1 MSMKNELTQKSR
13 QHIVKMYLGC
23 NCNAKEKVTRV
34 AEWKTRL
41 PESSIHA
48 RQGGRN
54 GREKFPGG
62 INRLDW

>member
-1 MSMKNELTQKSR
+1 
-13 QHIVKMYLGC
+13 MYLGC